1 MTVRAEPIGVVLA
14 GGPGRRIGGAKATV
28 ELHGRPLIH
37 YPLAAVR
44 SALREVVVIAKS
56 STELPNLPGVTVW
69 IEPDSPQ
76 HPLCGIVHALGLAGG
91 RPVFVCAVDL
101 PFVTPELV
109 DRIARANRGGAPAV
123 VAQGG
128 GRMQPL
134 LGCYQPEVSDLL
146 PRAYERPLVETV
158 TALGPALVEV
168 EDASALFNVNSP
180 DDLLQAAAMLDVR
193 RTRGARSGAY
203 PNVKS

>member
-1 MTVRAEPIGVVLA
+1 MAAGAEPIGVVLA
-14 GGPGRRIGGAKATV
+14 GGSGRRIGGAKATV

-37 YPLAAVR
+37 YPLAALG
-44 SALREVVVIAKS
+44 SALGEVVVIAKS
-56 STELPNLPGVTVW
+56 GTELPSLPGVTVW
-69 IEPDSPQ
+69 IEPDTPQ
-76 HPLCGIVHALGLAGG
+76 HPLRGIVHALALAGG

-109 DRIARANRGGAPAV
+109 DRIARAKRGGAPAV

-128 GRMQPL
+128 GQMQPL

-146 PRAYERPLVETV
+146 SPAYELPLIETV
-158 TALGPALVEV
+158 AALGPALVEV
-168 EDASALFNVNSP
+168 EDASALFNINSP
-180 DDLLQAAAMLDVR
+180 DDLLQAAAMLDAR
-193 RTRGARSGAY
+193 GTRGARRGAY